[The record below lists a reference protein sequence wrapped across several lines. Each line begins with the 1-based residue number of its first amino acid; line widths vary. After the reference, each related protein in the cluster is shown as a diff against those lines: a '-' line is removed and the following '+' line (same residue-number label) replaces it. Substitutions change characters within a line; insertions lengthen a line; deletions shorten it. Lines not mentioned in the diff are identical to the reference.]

1 MLAVFVLGLTVLD
14 RGQFAIRLHEVRL
27 QIWHK
32 NRPGG
37 DFALIFQI
45 ESPVFFLQDMVVLA
59 VTSVQLLFN
68 SSRSSEA
75 GFFFTNGPMD
85 RDGPRITGPQDNQC
99 NLITL
104 TKHLKKMAMLDV
116 LVLGI
121 IVVVLSGSV
130 YKEQGRK
137 KPGQRKKLNTSY
149 FKG

>member
-1 MLAVFVLGLTVLD
+1 MLD
-14 RGQFAIRLHEVRL
+14 RGQFAIGLHEVRL

-37 DFALIFQI
+37 EKLLSFFKWKNCIFPAGHGRSCSDICSTLVQLQQI
-45 ESPVFFLQDMVVLA
+45 LRGRVFFHQW
-59 VTSVQLLFN
+59 T
-68 SSRSSEA
+68 
-75 GFFFTNGPMD
+75 
-85 RDGPRITGPQDNQC
+85 DGPRSLDACGPQDNQC

-130 YKEQGRK
+130 YKEQGRNK
-137 KPGQRKKLNTSY
+137 TGTKEEIKHKLLQGV
-149 FKG
+149 KVRCRIRA

>member
-45 ESPVFFLQDMVVLA
+45 EKLVFFLQDMVVLA

-75 GFFFTNGPMD
+75 RNQGNFFTNGPMD
-85 RDGPRITGPQDNQC
+85 RDHAF
-99 NLITL
+99 L
-104 TKHLKKMAMLDV
+104 A
-116 LVLGI
+116 
-121 IVVVLSGSV
+121 
-130 YKEQGRK
+130 GRTINVISS
-137 KPGQRKKLNTSY
+137 PSRNI
-149 FKG
+149 

>member
-1 MLAVFVLGLTVLD
+1 MKLGFKFGTKTDQVVTLLS
-14 RGQFAIRLHEVRL
+14 FFKL
-27 QIWHK
+27 K
-32 NRPGG
+32 NC
-37 DFALIFQI
+37 IFC
-45 ESPVFFLQDMVVLA
+45 LQDMVVLA

-75 GFFFTNGPMD
+75 DHETRGIFFTNGPMD
-85 RDGPRITGPQDNQC
+85 RDGRRFTGPQDNQC